1 MRVLFVEDEPALI
14 RSAVPF
20 LRSEGFTVDVVSTL
34 ADAKSASDV
43 FPYDAVLLDRQ
54 LPDGDG
60 LGFLET
66 MRTKQA
72 HVPVIVMS
80 AAYHTAAERTVGL
93 NSGAD
98 DYLAKPLSLD
108 ELLAR
113 LRSVLRRPS
122 DIENQVVEMGDMQFD
137 LTNRQLSIKGERVS
151 IARRETDMI
160 ERLVRAPNRIVTR
173 AQLEEAVYGFD
184 DEVSFN
190 AIDVSMHRLRGLL
203 KKNGSDAVVKTVR
216 GIGFILTTGA
226 RHD

>member
-34 ADAKSASDV
+34 AEANSASET
-43 FPYDAVLLDRQ
+43 FPYDAILLDRQ

-60 LGFLET
+60 LSFLDKIRINRE
-66 MRTKQA
+66 
-72 HVPVIVMS
+72 HVPVIIMS
-80 AAYHTAAERTVGL
+80 AAFHTANERVNGL

-98 DYLAKPLSLD
+98 DYLAKPLALE

-122 DIENQVVEMGDMQFD
+122 DMENQVVELGNLRFD
-137 LTNRQLSIKGERVS
+137 LSNRQLSVGGKTVQV
-151 IARRETDMI
+151 ARREADVM

-173 AQLEEAVYGFD
+173 AQLEDSVYGFD

-190 AIDVSMHRLRGLL
+190 AIDVSMHRLRSIL
-203 KKNGSDAVVKTVR
+203 KQSGASAIVKTVR
-216 GIGFILTTGA
+216 GIGFILTTGEQ
-226 RHD
+226 HD